1 MQEDAST
8 ERHLLTHNPMTEIV
22 QTGAVHYNKML

>member
-22 QTGAVHYNKML
+22 QTGAVHYKML